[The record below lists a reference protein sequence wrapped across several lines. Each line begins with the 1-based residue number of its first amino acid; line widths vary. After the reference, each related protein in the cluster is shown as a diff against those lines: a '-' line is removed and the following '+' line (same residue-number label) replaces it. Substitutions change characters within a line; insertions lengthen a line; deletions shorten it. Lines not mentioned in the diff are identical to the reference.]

1 MIARNSYFAVGQSNN
16 VLLPYC
22 IGGSVVMA
30 VMVVVMVVGWWA
42 QRVVERHR
50 SILSRS
56 KRTNKAISIV
66 DRNLLRSVMR
76 VPLVVLVIELR
87 R

>member
-1 MIARNSYFAVGQSNN
+1 M
-16 VLLPYC
+16 C

-30 VMVVVMVVGWWA
+30 VMVVVMVVGWWVM

-66 DRNLLRSVMR
+66 DRTY
-76 VPLVVLVIELR
+76 
-87 R
+87 